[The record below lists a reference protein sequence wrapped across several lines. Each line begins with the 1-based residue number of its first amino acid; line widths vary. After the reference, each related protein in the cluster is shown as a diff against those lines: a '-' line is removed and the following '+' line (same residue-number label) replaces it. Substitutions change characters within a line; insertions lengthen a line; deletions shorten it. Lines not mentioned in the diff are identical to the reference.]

1 MKNMLNLFQHI
12 FLIVI
17 CTTIYAQTPTN
28 TGEKKEI
35 EILNSDKLSY
45 TNSNGYEVQ
54 YLVGNVKLKHINT
67 YIECDSAIVMK
78 SVNKIYAFGNVYINH
93 NGNIDIHSDQLYYYG
108 DIKTAELKQNVT
120 LSDGKMRLEAPEVS
134 YDMNSSIGTYNNSG
148 TVFSDESV
156 IKSQKGTYYNNT
168 SDIFFRDNVVV
179 TNPKF
184 TLTSDTLQYNSSSDK
199 ATFYSLTEIKGD
211 GSTILCYTGH
221 YDTKRGLADF
231 GYNTKIINESQT
243 LYGDS
248 IYYDRNLEYAKTF
261 KHFTM
266 VDDSNKVMIIGT
278 RANYKEENKYLFAFQ
293 RPLLINYSDAD
304 TLYLRADTLISYNK
318 EISDKRF
325 FTAYRNVRM
334 YRKDLQA
341 RSDSLYYSFE
351 DSTFRMFY
359 KPILWSDEMQST
371 ADTIFILTKKNKA
384 DQLHYYSNAYIIMQ
398 TVKNYFDQIKGN
410 KIIGYLKEN
419 ELEYMD
425 VKGSAESLYYGK
437 NDNNKILGQNNATSS
452 YMKIYFSD
460 KKVDIVKFINKPIAI
475 FTPIRQVTEEQKLLK
490 NFNWQESL
498 RPKNKDDL

>member
-1 MKNMLNLFQHI
+1 
-12 FLIVI
+12 
-17 CTTIYAQTPTN
+17 
-28 TGEKKEI
+28 
-35 EILNSDKLSY
+35 
-45 TNSNGYEVQ
+45 
-54 YLVGNVKLKHINT
+54 
-67 YIECDSAIVMK
+67 
-78 SVNKIYAFGNVYINH
+78 
-93 NGNIDIHSDQLYYYG
+93 
-108 DIKTAELKQNVT
+108 
-120 LSDGKMRLEAPEVS
+120 
-134 YDMNSSIGTYNNSG
+134 
-148 TVFSDESV
+148 
-156 IKSQKGTYYNNT
+156 
-168 SDIFFRDNVVV
+168 
-179 TNPKF
+179 
-184 TLTSDTLQYNSSSDK
+184 
-199 ATFYSLTEIKGD
+199 
-211 GSTILCYTGH
+211 
-221 YDTKRGLADF
+221 
-231 GYNTKIINESQT
+231 
-243 LYGDS
+243 
-248 IYYDRNLEYAKTF
+248 
-261 KHFTM
+261 
-266 VDDSNKVMIIGT
+266 
-278 RANYKEENKYLFAFQ
+278 
-293 RPLLINYSDAD
+293 
-304 TLYLRADTLISYNK
+304 
-318 EISDKRF
+318 
-325 FTAYRNVRM
+325 M